1 MKKYFV
7 DIVICMLLCA
17 GGMVFAEPAVVES
30 ESEGSLLND
39 TLPELVV
46 THSREQM
53 QKVLSSNVPATF
65 YLRDIEYQQIASA
78 KDFTTFVPSLHI
90 PEYGS
95 AMTSSIYMRGLG
107 ARIDNPVVGIYVDG
121 VGLSNKNSFDFH
133 FVDIQRADVFRGP
146 QGTLFGRNTIGGVIS
161 LQTISPFSF
170 QGTRASVSYGN
181 QNAAHVQLSHYA
193 KFSHNFGLGAAA
205 YYNHTDGYFRNEY
218 DGKLTD
224 WSNAVGAMLKFEYH
238 SDSTIKIINN
248 LTYNFVNQGAFPYH
262 LENQP
267 VNHNDFCGYMRHNVI
282 DGLNV
287 EVDFDKVVLNSITS
301 YQLLI
306 DRMDMDQDYLPYS
319 YFTLQQNQKEHS
331 IEQNIVLSN
340 KNNVPRTGDFNW
352 NWISGASF
360 AYKQNTMSA
369 PVTFLRQGIDTII
382 LANANI
388 FGDYAKYD
396 IRDEQF
402 TIYSDFIT
410 ANIDVALYH
419 TSYLKWNHW
428 KLELGLRLDY
438 EQSTFSYDSYGKF
451 YYNFAPYIPDY
462 QLLETVLSGNH
473 TLRYLEVLPRVALSY
488 DKDNWS
494 VFASVAE
501 GYKAGGFNT
510 QLFSDIVKNK
520 MTEQML
526 QRQPDDEVGSV
537 LTYLPER
544 CLASEI
550 GARYSFRNESWS
562 ADAELRLYD
571 NELFNQQLTVFP
583 QNATGRMMTNAG
595 RSRSLGVEFV
605 GGFGYNGFSANVS
618 YGYTYAR
625 FINYQSGRNN
635 YEGNHIPYIPDNTL
649 AVGLTYRL
657 KFKHNIVNELVFAV
671 QSKTIGEIY
680 WDNANKY
687 KQRIYNLLNAD
698 ITLSMQYISLS
709 LWGQNLLNTKYNV
722 FYFESLNNVFM
733 QSGKPIT
740 FGGTIRLEI

>member
-1 MKKYFV
+1 MS
-7 DIVICMLLCA
+7 
-17 GGMVFAEPAVVES
+17 AEPSVNGSES
-30 ESEGSLLND
+30 ESTPLND
-39 TLPELVV
+39 TLPEVV
-46 THSREQM
+46 VIHSREQM
-53 QKVLSSNVPATF
+53 QKSLSSNTPTTF
-65 YLRDIEYQQIASA
+65 YLREIEYQQISSA
-78 KDFTTFVPSLHI
+78 KDFTSFVPSLHI

-121 VGLSNKNSFDFH
+121 VGLANKNSFDFH
-133 FVDIQRADVFRGP
+133 FVDIQRADIFRGP

-161 LQTISPFSF
+161 LKTISPFSF

-181 QNAAHVQLSHYA
+181 QNTAYVQLSHYA

-205 YYNHTDGYFRNEY
+205 YYKHTDGYFRNEY

-224 WSNAVGAMLKFEYH
+224 WSDAAGAMLKLEYR
-238 SDSTIKIINN
+238 SDSTIRIINN

-267 VNHNDFCGYMRHNVI
+267 VNHNDFCGYMRHNI
-282 DGLNV
+282 IEGLNI
-287 EVDFDKVVLNSITS
+287 EIDFDKVTLSSITS
-301 YQLLI
+301 YQMLS

-331 IEQNIVLSN
+331 IEQNFVLTN
-340 KNNVPRTGDFNW
+340 RNTEQRAGNLKW
-352 NWISGASF
+352 NRISGASF
-360 AYKQNTMSA
+360 AYKQNSMSA

-388 FGDYAKYD
+388 FGDIAKYE
-396 IRDEQF
+396 IRDDKF
-402 TIYSDFIT
+402 TIFSDFIT
-410 ANIDVALYH
+410 SNIDVALYH
-419 TSYLKWNHW
+419 TSYLKWNNW

-438 EQSTFSYDSYGKF
+438 EQSTFKYDSYGKF
-451 YYNFAPYIPDY
+451 HYNFAPYIPDY
-462 QLLETVLSGNH
+462 RLLETVLQGSH
-473 TLRYLEVLPRVALSY
+473 SLRYLEVLPRVALSY
-488 DKDNWS
+488 DRESWS

-510 QLFSDIVKNK
+510 QLFSDIVRNQ

-526 QRQPDDEVGSV
+526 QRQPDDDVESV

-544 CLASEI
+544 CLSSEI
-550 GARYSFRNESWS
+550 GARYSFRNEDWS

-583 QNATGRMMTNAG
+583 KNTTGRMMTNAG

-605 GGFGYNGFSANVS
+605 GGLSYKGFSADVS

-625 FINYQSGRNN
+625 FINYQSGRND
-635 YEGNHIPYIPDNTL
+635 YAGNRIPYIPDNTL
-649 AVGLTYRL
+649 AVGLSYRL
-657 KFKHNIVNELVFAV
+657 RFKHDIANDLVFSV
-671 QSKTIGEIY
+671 QSKTTGEIY
-680 WDNANKY
+680 WDNENRY
-687 KQRIYNLLNAD
+687 KQQIYNLLNAN
-698 ITLSMQYISLS
+698 ITLSMRYVSIS